1 MWKIAGNGG
10 KIEIFL
16 IRNLNKQNNG
26 DDEYDP
32 QKKIRE

>member
-1 MWKIAGNGG
+1 MWNIERNGG
-10 KIEIFL
+10 SKGILL